1 MRHSFHSF
9 VSIYRTRR
17 CERKRIQ
24 LSHTRKE
31 QTPWTTLPRVS
42 FSSPDEP
49 THRLSFA
56 KLAIRKS
63 ATLRA
68 SRQNATHDPRW
79 RCVLEKDAF
88 RGARIDANVNSAGR
102 ILSPRKI
109 ERTTARRRRS
119 RSKRKGSER
128 ASSRVGT
135 VLAY

>member
-68 SRQNATHDPRW
+68 SRQNTNRDPRW

-88 RGARIDANVNSAGR
+88 RGARIDVNVNPAER
-102 ILSPRKI
+102 IPSPREI
-109 ERTTARRRRS
+109 ERATAQRRRP
-119 RSKRKGSER
+119 RSKLGSFER
-128 ASSRVGT
+128 ASSRVDT